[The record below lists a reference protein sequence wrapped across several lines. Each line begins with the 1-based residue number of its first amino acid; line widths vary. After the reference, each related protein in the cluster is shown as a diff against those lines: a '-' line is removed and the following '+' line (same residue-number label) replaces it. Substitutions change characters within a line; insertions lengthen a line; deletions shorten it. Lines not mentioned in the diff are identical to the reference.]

1 MLALLRGYKRRM
13 GIVLGPFFKVSC
25 NGPDCQSEL
34 RVSAKVGDSPRSM
47 AEKVRDL
54 LSEAGW
60 TKDAQG
66 IDRCP
71 ECSQTPAALRA
82 TQPEQHGS
90 ESEEGVLEP

>member
-1 MLALLRGYKRRM
+1 
-13 GIVLGPFFKVSC
+13 VLGPFFKVSC

-47 AEKVRDL
+47 AEKVHDL

-66 IDRCP
+66 MDRCP
-71 ECSQTPAALRA
+71 ECSETPAPPRA
-82 TQPEQHGS
+82 TQLEQLGS
-90 ESEEGVLEP
+90 ESEGGVPER

>member
-1 MLALLRGYKRRM
+1 M
-13 GIVLGPFFKVSC
+13 LGPFFKVSC
-25 NGPDCQSEL
+25 NDPDCQSEL

-54 LSEAGW
+54 LIEAGW

-66 IDRCP
+66 MDRCP
-71 ECSQTPAALRA
+71 ECSKTPAPLRA

-90 ESEEGVLEP
+90 VSVE